1 MEAVEALLG
10 YRFNFLEDGRVEVVS
25 VYGSAEHRSFVFS
38 SGENDEGTMEL
49 VGAGSNR
56 YVNSHR
62 EEAMRLI
69 QEVGSIPAFLS
80 QATLDAVEELEQRRQ
95 EHGSHMHQLQ
105 ADHLHQINK
114 RQSFGAADSRNPNQV
129 EVVLP
134 RALGLGRRGPMD
146 RSPSSTNQGSSAT
159 TSSEEEDQTRHSD
172 MTMDMTMG

>member
-1 MEAVEALLG
+1 M
-10 YRFNFLEDGRVEVVS
+10 EVVS
-25 VYGSAEHRSFVFS
+25 VYDSAEHRSFVFS

-49 VGAGSNR
+49 VGTGSNR
-56 YVNSHR
+56 YVDSHR

-69 QEVGSIPAFLS
+69 REVGSIPAFLS

-105 ADHLHQINK
+105 ADHLHRINQL
-114 RQSFGAADSRNPNQV
+114 QSFGADSRTANQV

-134 RALGLGRRGPMD
+134 RALGFGRRGPMH
-146 RSPSSTNQGSSAT
+146 RPQSTNQEPITTT
-159 TSSEEEDQTRHSD
+159 TSSEEDDQTRHSD